1 MQEVTQA
8 VRVIANEVLKTK
20 LAGHIFQYLM
30 SLLLLLLCINVLH
43 LNFSASLS
51 PSCSC
56 QSQKKSLHLSLSWPV
71 LPFKHPGAIWVSCH
85 SHTCGHFSG
94 IYLDASSLSQ
104 IKLRCPILLNLTSE
118 MYSFTS
124 WLMQCPTKLQ
134 ITAIT
139 TCFMLVLLFITRF
152 LGCTVNI
159 LFVNNEV
166 FLHPVSFKSVI
177 NCIKFSTDCRACQHQ
192 GYSLV
197 HCIF

>member
-1 MQEVTQA
+1 M
-8 VRVIANEVLKTK
+8 LK
-20 LAGHIFQYLM
+20 LFIQSGF
-30 SLLLLLLCINVLH
+30 LLGFLVSFLQLPI
-43 LNFSASLS
+43 S
-51 PSCSC
+51 
-56 QSQKKSLHLSLSWPV
+56 KKSLHLSLSWPV

-104 IKLRCPILLNLTSE
+104 IKFRCPILLNLTSE

-177 NCIKFSTDCRACQHQ
+177 NCIKFSTDLQ
-192 GYSLV
+192 SLPTSRILPSSLHFLTTMLQPGSEQV
-197 HCIF
+197 KRPFDFSPFVVALWS